1 MMLRDAEK
9 IEVLEE
15 VLQEMDEIAHRLRQ
29 LDDPRIRAYCLA
41 DFEGREGGWL
51 GTFVRD
57 VLEERLR
64 ELRDPEKP
72 EPEEDDEE

>member
-15 VLQEMDEIAHRLRQ
+15 VLQEMDEIAHKLRQ
-29 LDDPRIRAYCLA
+29 LDDSRIRAYCLA
-41 DFEGREGGWL
+41 DFEGRGGGWL

-72 EPEEDDEE
+72 EPEEDDQE